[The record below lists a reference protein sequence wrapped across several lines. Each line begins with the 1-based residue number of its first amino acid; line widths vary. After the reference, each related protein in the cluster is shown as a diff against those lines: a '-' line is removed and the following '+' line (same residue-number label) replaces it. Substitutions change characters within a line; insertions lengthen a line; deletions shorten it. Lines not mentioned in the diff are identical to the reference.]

1 MEKKFD
7 HNKMCNSLFGW
18 WIINFPTFSL
28 SLDYYFNICFVV
40 ALVCSKSLA
49 CFSNRAQIYHSRP
62 AATQHLRCQNRVHH
76 VQIFPQLQCRP
87 LSFWSYCILF
97 VAQLWQHKALIYS
110 EAVGGARQARARRA
124 ITLTSNCRETQPRD
138 GDHKSVS
145 DEPRHSQLICI
156 HSPAG
161 LLSESISTGA
171 ETAAGGGMRETLTRR
186 RCSAC
191 GIWSDALGVRFASSY
206 CK

>member
-1 MEKKFD
+1 M
-7 HNKMCNSLFGW
+7 
-18 WIINFPTFSL
+18 
-28 SLDYYFNICFVV
+28 

-49 CFSNRAQIYHSRP
+49 CFSNRAQIYHSRL

-76 VQIFPQLQCRP
+76 FQIFPQLQSRP
-87 LSFWSYCILF
+87 LFFGGSYCILF

-110 EAVGGARQARARRA
+110 EAVGGACRARARRA

-156 HSPAG
+156 HPPAG

-171 ETAAGGGMRETLTRR
+171 ETAAAAAAVGGCGRRWLGGDVQRVESGLMLSGFVSLHLTAN
-186 RCSAC
+186 RC
-191 GIWSDALGVRFASSY
+191 I
-206 CK
+206 